1 MIQNISAM
9 TILIAETTTILYQQ
23 WKQNDPPIES
33 ARIKLTTKQP
43 KTTRKQNDSKHL
55 SYDNIDS

>member
-1 MIQNISAM
+1 M
-9 TILIAETTTILYQQ
+9 
-23 WKQNDPPIES
+23 KQNVNKDIRVDPPIES

-55 SYDNIDS
+55 SYDNIDSWNNHDTWSTIG

>member
-1 MIQNISAM
+1 MLM
-9 TILIAETTTILYQQ
+9 
-23 WKQNDPPIES
+23 KQNVNKDIRVDPPIEL
-33 ARIKLTTKQP
+33 ARIKLTKQT